1 MAIVPL
7 LLIKMKVMIAIRR
20 SGVCLPAIVNENTLP
35 GFGQGTVVDIRTVM
49 YESRK
54 QLKIKVSL
62 RRKIH
67 IMALPQVAV
76 LNARWSED
84 QSAAKP
90 CQPPGCAGAS
100 NVSVSAGSVICT
112 PEDLSEAFPGAAD
125 TGSRSEN
132 APNQRNQTAARINRI
147 GQQQQTE

>member
-7 LLIKMKVMIAIRR
+7 LLIKMKVMMAIRR
-20 SGVCLPAIVNENTLP
+20 RGYFVPPIVKTKTSLV
-35 GFGQGTVVDIRTVM
+35 FGQGTVVDIRTVM

-67 IMALPQVAV
+67 TMALPQVTF
-76 LNARWSED
+76 LNARWSDD

-100 NVSVSAGSVICT
+100 NEFVKAGSVICS
-112 PEDLSEAFPGAAD
+112 SEVFCGAFSGKAD
-125 TGSRSEN
+125 TGSPSEN
-132 APNQRNQTAARINRI
+132 AIKQRN
-147 GQQQQTE
+147 

>member
-20 SGVCLPAIVNENTLP
+20 SGVSLPAIVNENTLP

-54 QLKIKVSL
+54 QLKINVSL

-67 IMALPQVAV
+67 TMALPQVAL

-90 CQPPGCAGAS
+90 CQPPWRGGAS
-100 NVSVSAGSVICT
+100 NVSVSAGPVICT
-112 PEDLSEAFPGAAD
+112 PQLLSGALLGAPG
-125 TGSRSEN
+125 R
-132 APNQRNQTAARINRI
+132 
-147 GQQQQTE
+147 GQKMRQIKETRP

>member
-1 MAIVPL
+1 MMAIR
-7 LLIKMKVMIAIRR
+7 M
-20 SGVCLPAIVNENTLP
+20 SGICLPAIVRAKTSL
-35 GFGQGTVVDIRTVM
+35 GLGHGTVVDIRAVM

-67 IMALPQVAV
+67 TMALPQGTF

-90 CQPPGCAGAS
+90 FQPPGRAGAS
-100 NVSVSAGSVICT
+100 NVSVTAGPVICSREVLSGHFQARRTPTRRQKMRQIKATRPLSDSSGSV
-112 PEDLSEAFPGAAD
+112 SN
-125 TGSRSEN
+125 SR
-132 APNQRNQTAARINRI
+132 PNKTSQTKSKK
-147 GQQQQTE
+147 

>member
-7 LLIKMKVMIAIRR
+7 LLIKMKVMMAIRR
-20 SGVCLPAIVNENTLP
+20 RGIFLPPIVKAKTSL
-35 GFGQGTVVDIRTVM
+35 GSGQGTVVDIRTVM

-67 IMALPQVAV
+67 TMALPQVAL

-90 CQPPGCAGAS
+90 CQPPWRDGAS
-100 NVSVSAGSVICT
+100 NVSASAGSVICT
-112 PEDLSEAFPGAAD
+112 PEVLSGTFSGAAD
-125 TGSRSEN
+125 TGSWSEN
-132 APNQRNQTAARINRI
+132 ATNQRN
-147 GQQQQTE
+147 

>member
-7 LLIKMKVMIAIRR
+7 LLIKIMVMMAIRR
-20 SGVCLPAIVNENTLP
+20 RGYFVPPIVKMKTSL
-35 GFGQGTVVDIRTVM
+35 GSGQGTVVDIRTVM

-112 PEDLSEAFPGAAD
+112 PDDLSEAFPGAAD

-132 APNQRNQTAARINRI
+132 APIQRNQTAARINRI

>member
-1 MAIVPL
+1 MTAMAIVPL
-7 LLIKMKVMIAIRR
+7 LLIKMKVMMAIRR
-20 SGVCLPAIVNENTLP
+20 SGVSLPAIVNEKTLP

-62 RRKIH
+62 RRKIQT
-67 IMALPQVAV
+67 MALPQVAL

-90 CQPPGCAGAS
+90 FQPPG
-100 NVSVSAGSVICT
+100 
-112 PEDLSEAFPGAAD
+112 
-125 TGSRSEN
+125 
-132 APNQRNQTAARINRI
+132 
-147 GQQQQTE
+147 

>member
-1 MAIVPL
+1 
-7 LLIKMKVMIAIRR
+7 
-20 SGVCLPAIVNENTLP
+20 SGVSLPAIVNEKTLL

-54 QLKIKVSL
+54 QLKINVSL

-67 IMALPQVAV
+67 IMALPQVAL

-90 CQPPGCAGAS
+90 CQPPWRAGAS
-100 NVSVSAGSVICT
+100 NVSVRAGSIICSS
-112 PEDLSEAFPGAAD
+112 EVLSGAFSSKAD
-125 TGSRSEN
+125 TGSPSVN
-132 APNQRNQTAARINRI
+132 SIN
-147 GQQQQTE
+147 

>member
-7 LLIKMKVMIAIRR
+7 LLIKIMVMMAIRR
-20 SGVCLPAIVNENTLP
+20 RGYFVPPIVKMKTSL
-35 GFGQGTVVDIRTVM
+35 GSGQGTVVDIRTVM

-54 QLKIKVSL
+54 QLKINVSL

-67 IMALPQVAV
+67 IMALPQVAL

-90 CQPPGCAGAS
+90 CQPPWRGGAS
-100 NVSVSAGSVICT
+100 NVSVSAGPVICT
-112 PEDLSEAFPGAAD
+112 PHLRSGALLGAPD

-132 APNQRNQTAARINRI
+132 APNQRNQTAVRFNRI